1 MNKKIHNKVEGYFL
15 QVAFIQLAEKH
26 FNLANLRKIKTIL
39 KYAIEHPPSKHHK
52 FIVNNM
58 KKRGYSILAIK
69 RAFKELNK
77 GTLADHFIDTTIRY
91 FCDELYQSVENSHM
105 RYKIVRTIAD
115 KKKLDMDI
123 D

>member
-58 KKRGYSILAIK
+58 KKRGYTILAIK

-77 GTLADHFIDTTIRY
+77 GTLGEHFIDITLKY
-91 FCDELYQSVENSHM
+91 FCDELYQSVENNHM
-105 RYKIVRTIAD
+105 RYKIVRTMAD

>member
-1 MNKKIHNKVEGYFL
+1 
-15 QVAFIQLAEKH
+15 
-26 FNLANLRKIKTIL
+26 
-39 KYAIEHPPSKHHK
+39 
-52 FIVNNM
+52 M

-105 RYKIVRTIAD
+105 RYKIVRTMAD